1 MNNRTP
7 PHLVDRECRRLA
19 DALER
24 VTVQLMERP
33 DLAAMLD
40 DNGRSCADHLEALAD
55 WIAKA
60 AKDYPAP

>member
-40 DNGRSCADHLEALAD
+40 DDGRSCADRLEDLAD